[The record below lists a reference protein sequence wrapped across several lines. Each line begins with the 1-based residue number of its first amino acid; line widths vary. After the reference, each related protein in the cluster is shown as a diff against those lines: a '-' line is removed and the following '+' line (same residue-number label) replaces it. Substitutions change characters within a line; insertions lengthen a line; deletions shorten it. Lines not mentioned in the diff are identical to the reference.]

1 MNSLQSVAQPFGAG
15 EIFPLEGMRIWR
27 VPPRHPFDRR
37 LQVEEAMFL
46 NQFGK
51 LRAEAAGPR
60 RLMEDDAAL
69 RFFNRAGDRANVQR
83 YERARVD
90 HSGLDPDAPGPGQRH
105 IDPRSI

>member
-1 MNSLQSVAQPFGAG
+1 MAVSLNRWSVIGSNLKNSLQSVAQPFGAG

-46 NQFGK
+46 NQCGK

-60 RLMEDDAAL
+60 RLMDDDAAP
-69 RFFNRAGDRANVQR
+69 RFLNRAGDRKSTRLNSS
-83 YERARVD
+83 
-90 HSGLDPDAPGPGQRH
+90 H
-105 IDPRSI
+105 